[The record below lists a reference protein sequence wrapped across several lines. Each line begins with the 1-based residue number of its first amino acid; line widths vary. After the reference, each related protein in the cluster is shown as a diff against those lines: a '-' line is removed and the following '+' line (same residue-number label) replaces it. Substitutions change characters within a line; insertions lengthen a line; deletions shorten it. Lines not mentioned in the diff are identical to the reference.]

1 MKYFILGLSTLLF
14 FQTQTLCVKAQEFG
28 RIGTYTITNTSYHA
42 FARPGEATIQVL
54 VLGSVNAGIYEVGV
68 GTDLGEL
75 LALTGTA
82 IPERTKGEK
91 RTLTIRLYRE
101 VDGIRNLIYEAPIQ
115 QMLNEPKNYPDLQGL
130 VSNSQDGY
138 QHYFTWFANRQVDSL
153 IAFLLLPCQGLYD
166 SPKRFSSSSFSNS
179 DPPLC
184 GILIDKRENGF

>member
-115 QMLNEPKNYPDLQGL
+115 QMLNEPKNYPDLQEQDIFMVETIVREKKDWYQIVRTGISIISLGL
-130 VSNSQDGY
+130 
-138 QHYFTWFANRQVDSL
+138 
-153 IAFLLLPCQGLYD
+153 
-166 SPKRFSSSSFSNS
+166 
-179 DPPLC
+179 
-184 GILIDKRENGF
+184 LIDRLIR